1 MHSIYQLYICH
12 PSSQHNHPEKLLITT
27 IVAHNLNTIHNI
39 TIEKVQVHTNIFE
52 NNETN
57 K

>member
-1 MHSIYQLYICH
+1 MPSIYQLYICH